1 MSLWFDSRYFMAL
14 VQEMALK
21 IDQGFL
27 AAVLAVVTPSTE
39 SRATS
44 GKVTPWLQLLFSE
57 PRNKGQVKLHDPSW
71 QTSVV
76 FKNTTLN

>member
-1 MSLWFDSRYFMAL
+1 MAL

-44 GKVTPWLQLLFSE
+44 GQVTPWFSRLFHE
-57 PRNKGQVKLHDPSW
+57 PRNILIFYHHHHHLLQLFHFFLNTLHISAA
-71 QTSVV
+71 
-76 FKNTTLN
+76 L

>member
-1 MSLWFDSRYFMAL
+1 MAL

-27 AAVLAVVTPSTE
+27 AAVLAVVTPSAE

-44 GKVTPWLQLLFSE
+44 GQVTPRFSLLFRE
-57 PRNKGQVKLHDPSW
+57 PRNTLIFSYHHHLHHL
-71 QTSVV
+71 QL
-76 FKNTTLN
+76 FHFFLNTLHISAAL

>member
-1 MSLWFDSRYFMAL
+1 MAL

-44 GKVTPWLQLLFSE
+44 GQVTPWFSLLFHE
-57 PRNKGQVKLHDPSW
+57 PRNILSFSYHHRHHHHHLQLFHFFLNMLHISAA
-71 QTSVV
+71 
-76 FKNTTLN
+76 L